1 MSNVTTD
8 SLPGSGQTYFLDTY
22 EYARAMLGN
31 LAVSVATGVSN
42 YLFSASDEGAC
53 QPAESPRLVQH
64 LADECLPNSLSSS
77 GSEGFYSAEYPD
89 QQIPTGNV
97 LSVDATNSNQLSGSN
112 VEELYENGE
121 HFNSN
126 EPGSYFPDLYLSE
139 ASGPK
144 ALPYM
149 GSSVNELLDAD
160 DESYPNEK
168 SVISSA
174 PRSIDPKSLN
184 CFETD
189 SMVYIPGKFE
199 MLDIGTV
206 DIKTGSRLAQ
216 QLGVS
221 GKVAVDKVFYEAG
234 SGAVIA
240 QVVLRE
246 KAYSFTLF
254 YIKAES
260 ELSFT
265 EAQELANKRFLKGPK
280 QNVEMIYEIYRKQL
294 KKRYSR
300 LKKSYSRKM
309 SEKEYERLLRVIDK
323 KKPGKPSIRVTK
335 QYHCNN
341 DVRAVTSSKGHD
353 ITEALKCRM
362 YQEEERL
369 ASNPKRVK
377 NQYLANNANKAE
389 ILKVARGQEKEWDAT
404 KRTTSRLCVNFAS
417 S

>member
-8 SLPGSGQTYFLDTY
+8 SLPGSGQTYFYGTF

-31 LAVSVATGVSN
+31 FAVSAVTGVSN

-64 LADECLPNSLSSS
+64 LAAECPPTNNSLSSS

-112 VEELYENGE
+112 AEELYENGE
-121 HFNSN
+121 HVNSN
-126 EPGSYFPDLYLSE
+126 QPGCYFPDFSE

-149 GSSVNELLDAD
+149 GSAVSELLDAD
-160 DESYPNEK
+160 DESYPDEN

-174 PRSIDPKSLN
+174 PRSIDPKSLH

-189 SMVYIPGKFE
+189 SMVYIPGEFE

-206 DIKTGSRLAQ
+206 EIKTGSRLAQ

-280 QNVEMIYEIYRKQL
+280 QNVEMIYEVFRN
-294 KKRYSR
+294 R
-300 LKKSYSRKM
+300 LKKKYSRNRND
-309 SEKEYERLLRVIDK
+309 KEYEHLLSVIDK
-323 KKPGKPSIRVTK
+323 KKPARPSIRVTK

-353 ITEALKCRM
+353 IAEALKCRM

-369 ASNPKRVK
+369 ARNPKRL
-377 NQYLANNANKAE
+377 NCNNRNERLNLVWGRK
-389 ILKVARGQEKEWDAT
+389 KEWDAT
-404 KRTTSRLCVNFAS
+404 KRTVSRLCVTFAS
-417 S
+417 H

>member
-8 SLPGSGQTYFLDTY
+8 SMPGSGQTYFQGTI
-22 EYARAMLGN
+22 EYARVMLGN
-31 LAVSVATGVSN
+31 LAVSVVTGVSN
-42 YLFSASDEGAC
+42 YLFSASDEGTC
-53 QPAESPRLVQH
+53 QPAESPRLVEH
-64 LADECLPNSLSSS
+64 LADECLPIINGPPSSD
-77 GSEGFYSAEYPD
+77 SEGFYSIECPD
-89 QQIPTGNV
+89 HQITTGNIP
-97 LSVDATNSNQLSGSN
+97 SVDATNAKQFSGNNFKDLYDNNECSNSNQSG
-112 VEELYENGE
+112 Y
-121 HFNSN
+121 
-126 EPGSYFPDLYLSE
+126 YFTYFDPLE

-144 ALPYM
+144 ALPFM
-149 GSSVNELLDAD
+149 GSSVNQLPDA
-160 DESYPNEK
+160 DESYPDEN
-168 SVISSA
+168 SVICSA

-189 SMVYIPGKFE
+189 SMVYIPGQFE

-206 DIKTGSRLAQ
+206 DIKKGSRLAQ

-221 GKVAVDKVFYEAG
+221 GKVSVDKVFYEAG

-246 KAYSFTLF
+246 KVYSFTLW

-265 EAQELANKRFLKGPK
+265 EAQELENKRYLKGPK
-280 QNVEMIYEIYRKQL
+280 QNVEMIYEVFRKRL

-300 LKKSYSRKM
+300 KM
-309 SEKEYERLLRVIDK
+309 SKKEYEHLLSVIDK
-323 KKPGKPSIRVTK
+323 KTPARPSIRATK

-369 ASNPKRVK
+369 ASNPERPICE
-377 NQYLANNANKAE
+377 NRAE
-389 ILKVARGQEKEWDAT
+389 LLNLVWGRKKDWDAT
-404 KRTTSRLCVNFAS
+404 KRTASRLCVTFAS
-417 S
+417 R

>member
-8 SLPGSGQTYFLDTY
+8 SLSGSGQSYSWGTF
-22 EYARAMLGN
+22 EYARAALGN
-31 LAVSVATGVSN
+31 LAVSVVTGVSN

-53 QPAESPRLVQH
+53 QPAESPRLVQP
-64 LADECLPNSLSSS
+64 LADECLPIINSPSSS
-77 GSEGFYSAEYPD
+77 DNEGFHENGEYF
-89 QQIPTGNV
+89 
-97 LSVDATNSNQLSGSN
+97 NSNQP
-112 VEELYENGE
+112 EC
-121 HFNSN
+121 F
-126 EPGSYFPDLYLSE
+126 FPDLSPFE
-139 ASGPK
+139 SSGPK

-149 GSSVNELLDAD
+149 GSLANELLDT
-160 DESYPNEK
+160 DEPYPDENP
-168 SVISSA
+168 VISSA

-189 SMVYIPGKFE
+189 SMVYIPGQFE
-199 MLDIGTV
+199 MLDISTV
-206 DIKTGSRLAQ
+206 DIKKGSQLAQ

-221 GKVAVDKVFYEAG
+221 GKVAVDKVFYESG
-234 SGAVIA
+234 SGAVTA

-246 KAYSFTLF
+246 KAYSFTLL

-265 EAQELANKRFLKGPK
+265 EAQELENKRYLKGPK
-280 QNVEMIYEIYRKQL
+280 QNVDMIYEVFRNRL

-300 LKKSYSRKM
+300 KM
-309 SEKEYERLLRVIDK
+309 SNNDYEHLLSVIDK
-323 KKPGKPSIRVTK
+323 KEPAKPSIRVAK
-335 QYHCNN
+335 EYHCNN

-353 ITEALKCRM
+353 ITEAIKCRM

-377 NQYLANNANKAE
+377 YECLANKASIAE
-389 ILKVARGQEKEWDAT
+389 ILEAVRGQKKEWDAT

-417 S
+417 R